1 MKKVYHLTKQ
11 GKTDLE
17 SELKKLTSSRKAIA
31 EEIAIARQNGDLSE
45 NAEYTAAREKQ
56 NRVESRIEEIEN
68 ILKGAEIITSDGDGV
83 VSLGDTVEL
92 MLDDKKITYT
102 IVGQIEANPLENKIS
117 HESPLGSALI
127 GKKVNDS
134 VTIKTP
140 KGDNTYKITSIG

>member
-56 NRVESRIEEIEN
+56 NRAESRIEEIEN

-92 MLDDKKITYT
+92 MLDDKKIAYT

-140 KGDNTYKITSIG
+140 KGDNTYKITSIE

>member
-92 MLDDKKITYT
+92 MLDDKKIAYT

-140 KGDNTYKITSIG
+140 KGDNTYKITSIE